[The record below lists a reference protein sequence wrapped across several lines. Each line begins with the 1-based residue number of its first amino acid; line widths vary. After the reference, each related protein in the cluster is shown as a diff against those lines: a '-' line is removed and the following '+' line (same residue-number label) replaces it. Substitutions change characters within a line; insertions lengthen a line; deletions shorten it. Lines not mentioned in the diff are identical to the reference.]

1 MRAQNLLIIMS
12 DQHSRGLLSCYG
24 HPIVRTPNLDQ
35 LAARGTR
42 FTACWTPSPVCIPS
56 RAAFATGK
64 YIHQI
69 GFWDNA
75 DPYDGSVPS
84 WHHRL
89 RAAGHR
95 VVSIGKLHFRSDNDD
110 CGFSESIVP
119 MQVVEEK
126 GDLLGLIRDDLPVR
140 GAAYKMAR
148 LAGPGESPY
157 TLYDR
162 EIAARAQIWLR
173 EEAHKYGGDKP
184 WVLFVSFVA
193 PHYPLTAPPEHF
205 YRYFD
210 DPKLPMPLFYSRRER
225 PRHPFVNDYARAFN
239 FDDYFGTSADVR
251 RAVAG
256 YFGLCSFMDEQA
268 GKVLDALQSSGL
280 AADTRIIY
288 TSDHGDA
295 VGKRGLWGKSTL
307 YEETAG
313 VPLIVAGNGIP
324 HGHAIETVAS
334 LVDVYPFIMD
344 SVGEGSPGMVD
355 PDHPGISI
363 SRLAG
368 GERPE
373 RTVLSEYH
381 GMGSTTGAFAIRHG
395 QFKYIHYVKY
405 RPQLFDLAMDPHEG
419 QDLSTDPRYGKILM
433 ECEEKLRAL
442 LSPEEVDARA
452 KKRQAE
458 QLEKHGGRAAV
469 IARGDLGFSPPPG
482 IRADFH

>member
-1 MRAQNLLIIMS
+1 MRDQNLLIIMS
-12 DQHSRGLLSCYG
+12 DQHSRGAMSCYR
-24 HPIVRTPNLDQ
+24 HPIVRTPCLDR

-42 FTACWTPSPVCIPS
+42 FTSCWTPSPVCIPA

-64 YIHQI
+64 HVHEI

-75 DPYDGSVPS
+75 DPYDGSIKS

-89 RAAGHR
+89 RDAGHQ
-95 VVSIGKLHFRSDNDD
+95 VVSIGKLHFRSEEED
-110 CGFSESIVP
+110 CGFSESIIP
-119 MQVVEEK
+119 MHVVEGK

-148 LAGPGESPY
+148 MAGPGESVY
-157 TLYDR
+157 TQYDR
-162 EIAARAQIWLR
+162 EIAARAQIWIH
-173 EEAHKYGGDKP
+173 EAARRAHPKP

-210 DPKLPMPLFYSRRER
+210 DANLPMPKFYERQER
-225 PRHPFVNDYARAFN
+225 PDHPFIRDYARAFN
-239 FDDYFGTSADVR
+239 FDDYFETNDDVR

-268 GKVLDALQSSGL
+268 GKVLSALEASGL
-280 AADTRIIY
+280 HTCTRLVY

-295 VGKRGLWGKSTL
+295 VGQRGLWGKSTL
-307 YEETAG
+307 YEEIVG
-313 VPLIVAGNGIP
+313 VPLIVAGEDIP
-324 HGHAIETVAS
+324 EGRVIDTPS
-334 LVDVYPFIMD
+334 TLLDICPFIFECVGATRD
-344 SVGEGSPGMVD
+344 DEQSGVSVV
-355 PDHPGISI
+355 
-363 SRLAG
+363 RLAK

-381 GMGSTTGAFAIRHG
+381 GMGSTTGAFAIRNG
-395 QFKYIHYVKY
+395 PFKYVHYVKY
-405 RPQLFDLAMDPHEG
+405 RPQLFDLERDPDEAR
-419 QDLSTDPRYGKILM
+419 DLSADRLYAEVLM
-433 ECEEKLRAL
+433 ECEAKLRAL
-442 LSPEEVDARA
+442 LSPEGVDARA

-458 QLEKHGGRAAV
+458 QLERHGGREAV

-482 IRADFH
+482 IRAKFE

>member
-1 MRAQNLLIIMS
+1 MRPKNLLIIMS
-12 DQHSRGLLSCYG
+12 DQHSRALMGCYG
-24 HPIVRTPNLDQ
+24 HALVRTPNLDR

-42 FTACWTPSPVCIPS
+42 FTGCWTPSPVCIPA
-56 RAAFATGK
+56 RASFATGK

-75 DPYDGSVPS
+75 DPYDGSIPS

-89 RAAGHR
+89 RDAGHR
-95 VVSIGKLHFRSDNDD
+95 VVSIGKLHFRSDDD
-110 CGFSESIVP
+110 DSGFSESIVP
-119 MQVVEEK
+119 MQVVEGK

-148 LAGPGESPY
+148 MAGPGESPY
-157 TLYDR
+157 TQYDR
-162 EIAARAQIWLR
+162 EIASRAQIWLHD
-173 EEAHKYGGDKP
+173 EARKYRDKP

-205 YRYFD
+205 YRYFE
-210 DPKLPMPLFYSRRER
+210 DPELPMPLFYERQER
-225 PRHPFVNDYARAFN
+225 PDHPFIRDYARAFN
-239 FDDYFGTSADVR
+239 FDDYFENPTDVR

-256 YFGLCSFMDEQA
+256 YYGLCSFMDAQV
-268 GKVLDALQSSGL
+268 GKVFDALTSAGL
-280 AADTRIIY
+280 ATDTRIIY

-313 VPLIVAGNGIP
+313 VPLIVAGDGIP
-324 HGHAIETVAS
+324 QGRVINTVAN
-334 LVDVYPFIMD
+334 LVDVYPFIID
-344 SVGEGSPGMVD
+344 CVGEDGAGMIE
-355 PDHPGISI
+355 PDHPGVSI
-363 SRLAG
+363 ARLAN
-368 GERPE
+368 GENPR

-381 GMGSTTGAFAIRHG
+381 GMGSTTGAFTIRNG
-395 QFKYIHYVKY
+395 PFKYIRYVKY
-405 RPQLFDLAMDPHEG
+405 RAQLFDLERDPDEVR
-419 QDLSTDPRYGKILM
+419 DLCTDRMYTEVLM
-433 ECEEKLRAL
+433 RCEAKLRAM

-458 QLEKHGGRAAV
+458 QLERHGGRDAV

-482 IRADFH
+482 IQAKFE

>member
-12 DQHSRGLLSCYG
+12 DQHSRGLHGLLRPS
-24 HPIVRTPNLDQ
+24 
-35 LAARGTR
+35 ARAHAEPRPAGGAR
-42 FTACWTPSPVCIPS
+42 HALHVCWTPSPVCIPA

-89 RAAGHR
+89 REAGHR
-95 VVSIGKLHFRSDNDD
+95 VVSIGKLHFRSDDDD

-119 MQVVEEK
+119 MQVVEGK

-148 LAGPGESPY
+148 MAGPGESPY
-157 TLYDR
+157 TQYDR

-173 EEAHKYGGDKP
+173 EEAHKYSDKP

-210 DPKLPMPLFYSRRER
+210 DPEATDAAVLLAARAARGIRLFTTTRERSTSTIISRRR
-225 PRHPFVNDYARAFN
+225 D
-239 FDDYFGTSADVR
+239 DVR

-256 YFGLCSFMDEQA
+256 YYGLCSFMDEQA
-268 GKVLDALQSSGL
+268 GKVLDALQL
-280 AADTRIIY
+280 RAWPPIPRVIY

-313 VPLIVAGNGIP
+313 VPLIVAGDGIP
-324 HGHAIETVAS
+324 QGRAIDTAAN
-334 LVDVYPFIMD
+334 LVDVYPFIIEC
-344 SVGEGSPGMVD
+344 VGGTARSGRAGS
-355 PDHPGISI
+355 
-363 SRLAG
+363 SRHLDRAPCD
-368 GERPE
+368 R
-373 RTVLSEYH
+373 R
-381 GMGSTTGAFAIRHG
+381 TTGSHGAERVSRHG
-395 QFKYIHYVKY
+395 LDHRRFRDPP
-405 RPQLFDLAMDPHEG
+405 RPVQICP
-419 QDLSTDPRYGKILM
+419 
-433 ECEEKLRAL
+433 LREIPA
-442 LSPEEVDARA
+442 
-452 KKRQAE
+452 
-458 QLEKHGGRAAV
+458 AAV
-469 IARGDLGFSPPPG
+469 RSRERSA
-482 IRADFH
+482 

>member
-1 MRAQNLLIIMS
+1 MQPKNLLIIMS
-12 DQHSRGLLSCYG
+12 DQHSRGMLGCYG
-24 HPIVRTPNLDQ
+24 DPIVRTPNLDR

-42 FTACWTPSPVCIPS
+42 FTSCWTPSPVCIPA
-56 RAAFATGK
+56 RASFATGK

-75 DPYDGSVPS
+75 DPYDGSIPS
-84 WHHRL
+84 WHHKL
-89 RAAGHR
+89 RDAGHQ
-95 VVSIGKLHFRSDNDD
+95 VVSIGKLHFRSDDDD
-110 CGFSESIVP
+110 CGFSESIIP
-119 MQVVEEK
+119 MQVVEGK

-148 LAGPGESPY
+148 MAGPGESPY
-157 TLYDR
+157 TQYDR

-173 EEAHKYGGDKP
+173 EEAHKHGDKP

-210 DPKLPMPLFYSRRER
+210 DPTLPMPLFYSHHER
-225 PRHPFVNDYARAFN
+225 PGHPFVRDYATAFN
-239 FDDYFGTSADVR
+239 FDDYFEGPNDVR

-256 YFGLCSFMDEQA
+256 YYGLCSFMDEQA
-268 GKVLDALQSSGL
+268 GKVLDALQASGM

-313 VPLIVAGNGIP
+313 VPLIVSGDDIP
-324 HGHAIETVAS
+324 PGRVIDTAAN
-334 LVDVYPFIMD
+334 LVDIYPFIAECV
-344 SVGEGSPGMVD
+344 SETKAGMVEL
-355 PDHPGISI
+355 DHPGVSI
-363 SRLAG
+363 ARLAN
-368 GERPE
+368 GEEPD

-405 RPQLFDLAMDPHEG
+405 RPQLFDLASDPHEG
-419 QDLSTDPRYGKILM
+419 KDLSTDPRYAKTLA
-433 ECEEKLRAL
+433 ECDAKLRAL
-442 LSPEEVDARA
+442 LSPEEIDARA

-458 QLEKHGGRAAV
+458 QLERYGGRAAV

-482 IRADFH
+482 IRAEFQ

>member
-1 MRAQNLLIIMS
+1 MQAKNLLIIMS
-12 DQHSRGLLSCYG
+12 DQHSRGAMGCYG
-24 HPIVRTPNLDQ
+24 HPMVQTPNLDR

-42 FTACWTPSPVCIPS
+42 FTSCWTPSPVCIPA
-56 RAAFATGK
+56 RASFATGK

-75 DPYDGSVPS
+75 DPYDGSIPS

-89 RAAGHR
+89 RAAGHHT
-95 VVSIGKLHFRSDNDD
+95 VSIGKLHFRSNEED
-110 CGFSESIVP
+110 CGFSESLVP
-119 MQVVEEK
+119 MHVVEGK

-148 LAGPGESPY
+148 MAGPGESIY
-157 TLYDR
+157 TQYDR
-162 EIAARAQIWLR
+162 DIAARAQIWLH
-173 EEAHKYGGDKP
+173 EEAPKHRGKP

-205 YRYFD
+205 YRYFND
-210 DPKLPMPLFYSRRER
+210 AKLPTPRFYQPHER
-225 PRHPFVNDYARAFN
+225 PNHPFIRDYATAFN
-239 FDDYFGTSADVR
+239 FDDYFKTADDVR

-268 GKVLDALQSSGL
+268 GKVIDALAASS
-280 AADTRIIY
+280 AAGETRILY

-295 VGKRGLWGKSTL
+295 VGQRGLWGKSTL
-307 YEETAG
+307 YEEVVG
-313 VPLIVAGNGIP
+313 VPLIVAGDGLPEGRAVDVPCN
-324 HGHAIETVAS
+324 
-334 LVDVYPFIMD
+334 LVDIYPFIFEC
-344 SVGEGSPGMVD
+344 VGETGRPVVE
-355 PDHPGISI
+355 PDHPGVSI
-363 SRLAG
+363 ARLAA

-395 QFKYIHYVKY
+395 RFKYVHYVKY
-405 RPQLFDLAMDPHEG
+405 RPQLFDLDRDPDERN
-419 QDLSTDPRYGKILM
+419 DLSADPALANVLAD
-433 ECEEKLRAL
+433 CEAKLRAL
-442 LSPEEVDARA
+442 LSPEQVDARA

-458 QLEKHGGRAAV
+458 QLERYGGREAV

-482 IRADFH
+482 VQAEFR

>member
-1 MRAQNLLIIMS
+1 MRANNLLIIMS
-12 DQHSRGLLSCYG
+12 DQHSRGMLGCYG
-24 HPIVRTPNLDQ
+24 HPVVKTPNLDR

-42 FTACWTPSPVCIPS
+42 FTSCWTPSPVCIPA
-56 RAAFATGK
+56 RASFATGK

-75 DPYDGSVPS
+75 DPYDGSIPS

-89 RAAGHR
+89 RDAGHR
-95 VVSIGKLHFRSDNDD
+95 VVSIGKLHFRSDDDD

-119 MQVVEEK
+119 MQVVEGE

-148 LAGPGESPY
+148 MAGPGESPY
-157 TLYDR
+157 TQYDR
-162 EIAARAQIWLR
+162 EIAARAQIWLHD
-173 EEAHKYGGDKP
+173 EARKSRDKP

-210 DPKLPMPLFYSRRER
+210 DPQLPMPLFYERRER
-225 PRHPFVNDYARAFN
+225 PDHPFICDYARAFN
-239 FDDYFGTSADVR
+239 FDDYFENPADVR

-256 YFGLCSFMDEQA
+256 YCGLCSFMDEQA
-268 GKVLDALQSSGL
+268 GKIFDALASAGL
-280 AADTRIIY
+280 DGETRIIY

-313 VPLIVAGNGIP
+313 VPLIVAGDGIP
-324 HGHAIETVAS
+324 QGRVINTVAN
-334 LVDVYPFIMD
+334 LVDVHPFIVD
-344 SVGEGSPGMVD
+344 CVGESGAGMIE
-355 PDHPGISI
+355 PDHPGVSI
-363 SRLAG
+363 ARLAN
-368 GERPE
+368 GESPT

-381 GMGSTTGAFAIRHG
+381 GMGSTTGAFAIRNG
-395 QFKYIHYVKY
+395 PFKYVHYVKY
-405 RPQLFDLAMDPHEG
+405 RPQLFDLERDPDEAR
-419 QDLSTDPRYGKILM
+419 DLSADRLYAEVLM
-433 ECEEKLRAL
+433 ECEAKLRAL
-442 LSPEEVDARA
+442 LSPEGVDARA

-458 QLEKHGGRAAV
+458 QLELTAGVRQ
-469 IARGDLGFSPPPG
+469 
-482 IRADFH
+482 